1 MQKLVTLQKLMQQT
15 RPQTTT
21 KLRLTF
27 DSPQLDEL
35 FPAFQTGDFAVLYG
49 SQTITSIM
57 AQLCLRAGLPIEQ
70 GGLESSVVFIDA
82 ANSSTLPAIY
92 QAAEHQQQR
101 EPKEALEQIQTLR
114 AYTAYRLHW
123 LIIDELEQIIKKS
136 EAKLVVISDLIC
148 PFLTANVDDHEARAA
163 YNQIINHLSNF
174 AKKQGI
180 IIIAT
185 NLPHEN
191 NSRTRTLQEIT
202 TAKADIILRHTKTP
216 YTSDI
221 ELEKHPTYML
231 GVMDYT
237 PEIKT
242 LSDYY

>member
-27 DSPQLDEL
+27 DIPQIDEL

-49 SQTITSIM
+49 SQNITSIM
-57 AQLCLRAGLPIEQ
+57 AQLCLRASLPAEQ
-70 GGLESSVVFIDA
+70 GGLESKVVFIDA
-82 ANSSTLPAIY
+82 ANSSTLPIIC
-92 QAAEHQQQR
+92 QTAEHQQLKSQN
-101 EPKEALEQIQTLR
+101 ALEQIQTLR

-123 LIIDELEQIIKKS
+123 LIIDELEQIIKTSK
-136 EAKLVVISDLIC
+136 AKLVVISDLMC
-148 PFLTANVDDHEARAA
+148 PFLTANIDDHEARAA

-191 NSRTRTLQEIT
+191 NARTRTLQEIT
-202 TAKADIILRHTKTP
+202 TAKTDIILRHTKTQ

-231 GVMDYT
+231 GVMVYT
-237 PEIKT
+237 PETKT
-242 LSDYY
+242 LTDYY